1 MSLIEQCIK
10 YLIWKYSI
18 QIISDLLYSI
28 YYDRYILHAF
38 SAPNTTA
45 EENLQRET
53 VSSLRH
59 RLKSL
64 KDAFGDDV
72 DDQLLAEADS
82 LMSRTGPTSADE
94 ILRSSN
100 RRAAKRRNASNCL
113 ESIIDGSFMGGVL
126 AVCLMMVFGAAFF
139 AYKNLY
145 YAVIKKMY
153 PERDEL

>member
-1 MSLIEQCIK
+1 MYPHEEKMYESPAEV
-10 YLIWKYSI
+10 
-18 QIISDLLYSI
+18 SDES
-28 YYDRYILHAF
+28 
-38 SAPNTTA
+38 
-45 EENLQRET
+45 

-59 RLKSL
+59 RLKTL

-72 DDQLLAEADS
+72 DDDLLAEADS
-82 LMSRTGPTSADE
+82 LMNRTGSKSADN

-100 RRAAKRRNASNCL
+100 RRDAKRRNASNCL

-145 YAVIKKMY
+145 YAVLHKMY
-153 PERDEL
+153 PETRFDGGKD

>member
-1 MSLIEQCIK
+1 MDE
-10 YLIWKYSI
+10 
-18 QIISDLLYSI
+18 ISDMKIFFLNYIRLNYLLHSI
-28 YYDRYILHAF
+28 YYYRYILHTF
-38 SAPNTTA
+38 SAPNTMA

>member
-1 MSLIEQCIK
+1 MTNYWLIN
-10 YLIWKYSI
+10 YLLNI
-18 QIISDLLYSI
+18 I
-28 YYDRYILHAF
+28 YYDRYILHDF
-38 SAPNTTA
+38 SAPNTMA

-64 KDAFGDDV
+64 KDAFGEDV